1 MRILAFDTTLGACS
15 AAVFDATAQRLLAH
29 SFRPLE
35 RGHAEAL
42 VGMVRAV
49 LDESGVAL
57 SHIERIAVTIGPGTF
72 TGVRIGLALARGLK
86 LALGT
91 PVCGLTSL
99 EAIRL
104 NVTDNPE
111 RRAIAAL
118 IDARRGEFYCAA
130 WSAEGAA
137 VVEPCAVR
145 HDDAAHLVPAGSLIV
160 GTGAERFMELAGEA
174 VGARRAAVPDLPDA
188 ARIAEAASRLT
199 PAPEPPQPLYLRPPG
214 AQLPA
219 RKSSA
224 GKSSAQ
230 IAGEISIIEATPV
243 HAPVLSALYAQ
254 CCENDWPGADMARL
268 MATPGAV
275 ALIACVGPETDQAS
289 DRPVAFVLARHAADE
304 AEIISI
310 GTVPEMRRRGV
321 AAKLIARLI
330 ERLKT
335 AGAGTLFIEVAARNE
350 AARALYHTLGFS
362 AAGVRPGY
370 YAKAHGEADDAIVM
384 RLAL

>member
-29 SFRPLE
+29 SFTPLE
-35 RGHAEAL
+35 RGHAETL
-42 VGMVRAV
+42 VGMVRGV
-49 LDESGVAL
+49 LDDSGVAL
-57 SHIERIAVTIGPGTF
+57 SGIERIAVTIGPGTF

-99 EAIRL
+99 AAIRL

-111 RRAIAAL
+111 RRPIAAL

-130 WSAEGAA
+130 WSAEGVA

-145 HDDAAHLVPAGSLIV
+145 HDDAARLVPAGSLIV

-174 VGARRAAVPDLPDA
+174 VGARRAAVCDLPDA

-219 RKSSA
+219 RKSSSQ
-224 GKSSAQ
+224 K
-230 IAGEISIIEATPV
+230 AGELSIIEATPA
-243 HAPVLSALYAQ
+243 HGPVLSALYAQ

-275 ALIACVGPETDQAS
+275 ALIACVGPEMDQAT
-289 DRPVAFVLARHAADE
+289 DRPVGFVLARHAADE